1 MRRFTDDILPALREE
16 GDETK
21 RYLKLMA
28 WLNTE
33 FERRGLGRII
43 ITGGFAVE
51 IYSGRVYRTMDVD
64 VIAEGKACE
73 VLEAMLSRIGER
85 IGRGYLLK
93 DEVFELK
100 SIDIVSG
107 VYNRE
112 LEPVKLQVNSHYI
125 YLDPPEELIVTY
137 LSGWKYWEA
146 TEDRDKALWLLA
158 ATKPILNEEILKK
171 IARERGVWD
180 ELNELQA
187 ILKEALESRGKWG

>member
-1 MRRFTDDILPALREE
+1 
-16 GDETK
+16 
-21 RYLKLMA
+21 MA

-33 FERRGLGRII
+33 FEERGLGRII

-93 DEVFELK
+93 DEVLEFK

-158 ATKPILNEEILKK
+158 AAKPILNEEMLNK

-180 ELNELQA
+180 KLNELQA
-187 ILKEALESRGKWG
+187 ILKEALESRGK